1 LLSVQKKGYI
11 DFLKSFNFFVSIFV
25 YKDKQLRKRVFH
37 NIIKNI
43 KNMIKFKKFSKI
55 ETQLT
60 NTIQKIIKG
69 SSIPIIKKVLKLLMR
84 LYYKR
89 IWYSKKLIN
98 LIASGMTVKDQNI
111 NLLVARFLISTTE

>member
-1 LLSVQKKGYI
+1 
-11 DFLKSFNFFVSIFV
+11 
-25 YKDKQLRKRVFH
+25 
-37 NIIKNI
+37 
-43 KNMIKFKKFSKI
+43 MIKFKKFSKI